1 MSKMDLIKTSGGGTG
16 KGIRGQHKIGKEIGR
31 YLDPDPMLL
40 LEDINQETNPKFH
53 ALNQAV
59 VDLVCALNCQTCRRR
74 AEIIA
79 LFQIQDHNIVSFLP
93 LDVTDEDSVNSA
105 LSHIDNAMQ
114 YGEDE
119 EPKMPDDMDGGMQR
133 RY

>member
-1 MSKMDLIKTSGGGTG
+1 MICLMSKMDLIKTSGGGTG

-59 VDLVCALNCQTCRRR
+59 VDLVR
-74 AEIIA
+74 
-79 LFQIQDHNIVSFLP
+79 P
-93 LDVTDEDSVNSA
+93 TDLVLAFVRSLIYHTIDTRPQHRLISA
-105 LSHIDNAMQ
+105 IRCD
-114 YGEDE
+114 
-119 EPKMPDDMDGGMQR
+119 K
-133 RY
+133 

>member
-1 MSKMDLIKTSGGGTG
+1 MSKMDLIKNSGGGTG

-59 VDLVCALNCQTCRRR
+59 VDLVCLRGFASLSKN
-74 AEIIA
+74 AK
-79 LFQIQDHNIVSFLP
+79 P
-93 LDVTDEDSVNSA
+93 LHCLYRYRTTIS
-105 LSHIDNAMQ
+105 SHS
-114 YGEDE
+114 Y
-119 EPKMPDDMDGGMQR
+119 R
-133 RY
+133 WT

>member
-1 MSKMDLIKTSGGGTG
+1 MICLMSKMDLIKTSGGGTG

-59 VDLVCALNCQTCRRR
+59 VDLVCALNCENCRRR
-74 AEIIA
+74 AESSRCSRYKITT
-79 LFQIQDHNIVSFLP
+79 LFRSCRWMSQTKTP
-93 LDVTDEDSVNSA
+93 
-105 LSHIDNAMQ
+105 
-114 YGEDE
+114 
-119 EPKMPDDMDGGMQR
+119 
-133 RY
+133 